1 MKGLGIEVL
10 LKEHDNILK
19 FIEIVNR
26 ESIEIMNGKE
36 VDVKKFREFIDFS
49 RFYADKHHHGKEE
62 LILFKIMVDELG
74 GAAEKLVKHGML
86 VEHDMGRL
94 YVMSLEE
101 ALNEYEKNPSDESK
115 IQIIANA
122 VGYGNLLQR
131 HIDKENNVVYTFA
144 QKQLNEELLE
154 RVDSETVV
162 FEDEEKERR
171 EFYENWLNGF
181 DF

>member
-19 FIEIVNR
+19 FIEIVDR
-26 ESIEIMNGKE
+26 EAIEVMNGKE
-36 VDVKKFREFIDFS
+36 IDINRFREFINFS

-101 ALNEYEKNPSDESK
+101 AINEYEKSTSDSSK

-122 VGYGNLLQR
+122 VGYGNLLRR

-144 QKQLNEELLE
+144 QRQLNEELLD

-162 FEDEEKERR
+162 FEDEEKEQR
-171 EFYENWLNGF
+171 EFYENWLNSF
-181 DF
+181 